1 MDAVLEN
8 SDQVIR
14 AFGYTG
20 LLFVI
25 SAVGSLLVGTLLAA
39 LRVGPVAVLRR
50 AVATY
55 VTLVR
60 NTPLLVVL
68 LFFRI
73 AGPKVGLRF
82 DFVDVQ
88 IAGYNFNNIFTAC
101 VVGLIFYTSSF
112 VCEALRSG
120 INAVPLG
127 QAEAARAIGLTF
139 GGSMRE
145 VILPQAFR
153 AAWPPLTSV
162 QIALL
167 KNTTVAGAVGVF
179 EAFAR
184 MRSLTNDY
192 TTQLIP
198 IFLVFAFFFVILV
211 LLLSAASYAVER
223 RWKVAR

>member
-8 SDQVIR
+8 SDAVIR
-14 AFGYTG
+14 AFGYTV

-25 SAVGSLLVGTLLAA
+25 SGVGSLLVGTLLAA

-55 VTLVR
+55 VTVVR

-198 IFLVFAFFFVILV
+198 IFLVFALFFVILV

>member
-8 SDQVIR
+8 SDAVLK

-20 LLFVI
+20 LLFII
-25 SAVGSLLVGTLLAA
+25 SGVASLLLGTLLAA

-50 AVATY
+50 AVAIY
-55 VTLVR
+55 VTLIR

-82 DFVDVQ
+82 DFIDVQ
-88 IAGYNFNNIFTAC
+88 VAGFNLNNIFTAC
-101 VVGLIFYTSSF
+101 VVGLTVYTSTF
-112 VCEALRSG
+112 VCEAIRSG

-139 GGSMRE
+139 GGAMSQ

-153 AAWPPLTSV
+153 ASLPPLTSV

-192 TTQLIP
+192 TTQAFM
-198 IFLVFAFFFVILV
+198 IFVVFALIFVVLV
-211 LLLSAASYAVER
+211 ELLSAASYAVER
-223 RWKVAR
+223 RWRAAR